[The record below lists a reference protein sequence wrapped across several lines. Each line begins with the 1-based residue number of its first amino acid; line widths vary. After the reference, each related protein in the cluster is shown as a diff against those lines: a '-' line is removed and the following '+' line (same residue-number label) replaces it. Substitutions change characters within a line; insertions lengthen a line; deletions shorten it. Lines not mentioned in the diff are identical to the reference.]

1 MNLLPAIAFFLFCG
15 YWPDHIKP
23 VINASPGD
31 WVVLFNNKDLK
42 GWDTYLGPLVN
53 PATQQFAGTPLGLN
67 NDPNKVFTV
76 VKGIDGPAIRI
87 SGENFGGISTTQE
100 FADYHLQLKF
110 KWGESTWVP
119 KKGKKRDSGVL
130 YHCVGPHGADYGF
143 WMRSQEFQV
152 QEGDCGDY
160 WGVAGGVADVPA
172 IKKSDSEYVYSQA
185 GEKFHFAA
193 NSKTGRRCIKLVNA
207 EKPNGEWNIID
218 IYCHG
223 DTSVHM
229 VNGKTV
235 MVLYKN
241 AQFDSPGERPLTRG
255 KIQIQSEGAEVFY
268 KDIRIQ
274 QISKIPGEA
283 MKAE

>member
-1 MNLLPAIAFFLFCG
+1 MELT
-15 YWPDHIKP
+15 D
-23 VINASPGD
+23 S
-31 WVVLFNNKDLK
+31 
-42 GWDTYLGPLVN
+42 
-53 PATQQFAGTPLGLN
+53 
-67 NDPNKVFTV
+67 
-76 VKGIDGPAIRI
+76 AIRI

-110 KWGESTWVP
+110 KWGEVTWVP

-143 WMRSQEFQV
+143 WMRSQEFP
-152 QEGDCGDY
+152 G
-160 WGVAGGVADVPA
+160 
-172 IKKSDSEYVYSQA
+172 
-185 GEKFHFAA
+185 
-193 NSKTGRRCIKLVNA
+193 TGRRLRMTTGRGRLAWRTCPQLRNPTVNTYTRSRRKISLCSELKNRQA
-207 EKPNGEWNIID
+207 LYKIGECRKPNGEWNIID

-241 AQFDSPGERPLTRG
+241 AQFDSTGERPLTRG